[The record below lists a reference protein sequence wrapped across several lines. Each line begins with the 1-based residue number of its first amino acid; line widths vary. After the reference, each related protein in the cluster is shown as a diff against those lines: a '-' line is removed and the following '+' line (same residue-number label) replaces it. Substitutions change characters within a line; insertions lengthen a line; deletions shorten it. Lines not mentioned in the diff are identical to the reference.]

1 MPARR
6 ITRLLI
12 VLAWLVPLLV
22 LIGLLF
28 GLFHF
33 AAQLPRAAQAPE
45 RATDAIVVLT
55 GGAGRIDR
63 GFELLADDRAER
75 LLISGVYRGVE
86 VEELL
91 ALAQRSPE
99 EMRCCIELGYEAD
112 NTIGNAQ
119 ETAVWVATHQIRSL
133 RLVTAAYHMP
143 RARLEL
149 ARYLPGVEIL
159 EEPVMAET
167 TRLDHWWRHRPTATL
182 ITMEYL
188 KYLAASLRR
197 LPEDF
202 SHRLRGEAPA

>member
-1 MPARR
+1 MRARR
-6 ITRLLI
+6 ATRLLLL
-12 VLAWLVPLLV
+12 LAWLLPLLA
-22 LIGLLF
+22 LAALLF

-33 AAQLPRAAQAPE
+33 AAQLPRTSQAPE

-63 GFELLADDRAER
+63 GFELLAEERAER

-112 NTIGNAQ
+112 NTIGNAR
-119 ETAVWVATHQIRSL
+119 ETAVWVATHHIRSL

-149 ARYLPGVEIL
+149 SRYLPGVEIL
-159 EEPVMAET
+159 EEPVLAET
-167 TRLDHWWRHRPTATL
+167 SRLDGWWRHRPTATL
-182 ITMEYL
+182 IAMEYL
-188 KYLAASLRR
+188 KYLAASLRT
-197 LPEDF
+197 LPEELNR
-202 SHRLRGEAPA
+202 RLTGEAPT

>member
-6 ITRLLI
+6 ITRLI
-12 VLAWLVPLLV
+12 IALAWLVPLLV
-22 LIGLLF
+22 LLGLLF

-33 AAQLPRAAQAPE
+33 AAQLPRTAQAPE

-63 GFELLADDRAER
+63 GFELLAEERAER

-91 ALAQRSPE
+91 TLAQRSPE
-99 EMRCCIELGYEAD
+99 EMRCCIELGYEAY
-112 NTIGNAQ
+112 NTIGNAR

-149 ARYLPGVEIL
+149 SRYLPGVEIL

-167 TRLDHWWRHRPTATL
+167 TRMDHWWRHRPTATL

-202 SHRLRGEAPA
+202 SHRLKGEAPA